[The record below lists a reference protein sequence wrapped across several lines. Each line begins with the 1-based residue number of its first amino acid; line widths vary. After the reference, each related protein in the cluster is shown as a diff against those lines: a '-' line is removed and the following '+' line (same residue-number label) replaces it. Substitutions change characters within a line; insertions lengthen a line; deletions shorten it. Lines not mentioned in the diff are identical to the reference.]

1 MNLSASDNNGP
12 VCELEENLNYLRRT
26 YFFSTVPVEALK
38 VFAYLCHREEF
49 GPDEHL
55 FRQSEVDGRAFYL
68 IEGNAV
74 LEHREA
80 DRVITIRQCG
90 PGDFLGGLALLGKLN
105 RLFSLRATSN
115 VVSLVLP
122 RSKFSKVWAQFPDI
136 TPKMFQSI
144 LNTVVEWEDR
154 FLSGYIAQPD
164 HAGDCQHRLGV
175 SVL

>member
-1 MNLSASDNNGP
+1 MNLSENDNHVP
-12 VCELEENLNYLRRT
+12 VCELEQNLNLLRQT

-38 VFAYLCHREEF
+38 VFAYLCHREQF

-55 FRQSEVDGRAFYL
+55 FRQGENDGHAFYI

-74 LEHREA
+74 LERR
-80 DRVITIRQCG
+80 DGDQIRVIRQCR
-90 PGDFLGGLALLGKLN
+90 PGDFLGGLALLGKVN
-105 RLFSLRATSN
+105 RLFSLKATDRTI
-115 VVSLVLP
+115 SLVLE

-154 FLSGYIAQPD
+154 FISGYQAQPGQS
-164 HAGDCQHRLGV
+164 GDCLHRLGV